1 MVSTHVSNII
11 YSDLTHQEGIEIF
24 AFFASI
30 YCISRRP
37 PEYRKRQKF
46 YIIYGAILLALIT
59 IQVAFDMMWGAFM
72 WIEHSNDPGGPL
84 EFYGA
89 SAGAWYNVVGFT
101 SHATA
106 NLLADGLLV
115 RPI

>member
-1 MVSTHVSNII
+1 M
-11 YSDLTHQEGIEIF
+11 
-24 AFFASI
+24 
-30 YCISRRP
+30 
-37 PEYRKRQKF
+37 
-46 YIIYGAILLALIT
+46 LALIT
-59 IQVAFDMMWGAFM
+59 IQVAFDMMWGTFM

-89 SAGAWYNVVGFT
+89 SAGAWYNAVDFT